1 MKQKKDVTARQIER
15 NITQWTSVSPETAKR
30 LKRKIGSLAAEEKV
44 KKSAIFT
51 ARLRQDD
58 LDSFKKIAEEK
69 RIPYQT
75 LLGHVIHGY
84 ATGTLV
90 DISEVQKIFGKKL
103 QKKGA

>member
-1 MKQKKDVTARQIER
+1 MKRKKDLTALQVEKSAAHWKSVHSDKANRLKQKV
-15 NITQWTSVSPETAKR
+15 ET
-30 LKRKIGSLAAEEKV
+30 LAAEARV
-44 KKSAIFT
+44 KKDAIFT
-51 ARLRQDD
+51 ARLRKAD

-90 DISEVQKIFGKKL
+90 DVSEVEKILKKKL
-103 QKKGA
+103 KAG

>member
-1 MKQKKDVTARQIER
+1 MKRKKDLTAAQVER
-15 NITQWTSVSPETAKR
+15 TAGWKSVSPETAKR
-30 LKRKIGSLAAEEKV
+30 LQGKVEAMAAEERV
-44 KKSAIFT
+44 KKDAIFT

-90 DISEVQKIFGKKL
+90 DVSEVQKVLGKKL
-103 QKKGA
+103 KVG

>member
-1 MKQKKDVTARQIER
+1 MKRKKDLTAAQVEKAAA
-15 NITQWTSVSPETAKR
+15 QWKSVSPETAKR
-30 LKRKIGSLAAEEKV
+30 LKGKVEILAVEERV
-44 KKSAIFT
+44 KKDAIFT

-75 LLGHVIHGY
+75 LLGYVIHGY

-90 DISEVQKIFGKKL
+90 DVSEIQKVLGKKL
-103 QKKGA
+103 KVG

>member
-1 MKQKKDVTARQIER
+1 MKQKKDVSAAQVEKTASK
-15 NITQWTSVSPETAKR
+15 WKSVSSDHAKR
-30 LKRKIGSLAAEEKV
+30 IKAKVEGLAAEARV
-44 KKSAIFT
+44 KKDAVFT

-84 ATGTLV
+84 NTGTLV
-90 DISEVQKIFGKKL
+90 DVSEVQKLLGKKL
-103 QKKGA
+103 KVG

>member
-1 MKQKKDVTARQIER
+1 MKRKKDLTAAQVEK
-15 NITQWTSVSPETAKR
+15 NAAQWKSVSSETAKR
-30 LKRKIGSLAAEEKV
+30 LRGKVEAMAAEERV
-44 KKSAIFT
+44 KKDAIFT

-75 LLGHVIHGY
+75 LLGYVIHGY

-90 DISEVQKIFGKKL
+90 DVSEVQKVLGKKL
-103 QKKGA
+103 KVG

>member
-1 MKQKKDVTARQIER
+1 MKSKKNVTAAEVEKTS
-15 NITQWTSVSPETAKR
+15 TQWKSADPHTANRIKGKVEA
-30 LKRKIGSLAAEEKV
+30 LASEAKI

-58 LDSFKKIAEEK
+58 LDSFKKIADEK

-90 DISEVQKIFGKKL
+90 DVSEIQKVLGKKL
-103 QKKGA
+103 KVG

>member
-1 MKQKKDVTARQIER
+1 MRREKDLTAAQVER
-15 NITQWTSVSPETAKR
+15 TAAQWKSSSPETAKR
-30 LKRKIGSLAAEEKV
+30 LKGKV
-44 KKSAIFT
+44 KALAVEERVKKDAIFT

-75 LLGHVIHGY
+75 LLGYVIHGY

-90 DISEVQKIFGKKL
+90 DVSEVRKVLGKKL
-103 QKKGA
+103 KVG

>member
-1 MKQKKDVTARQIER
+1 MKRKNNLTAAQVEK
-15 NITQWTSVSPETAKR
+15 TATEWKSVSPETAMR
-30 LKRKIGSLAAEEKV
+30 LKRKVEALASEERV
-44 KKSAIFT
+44 KKDAIFT

-75 LLGHVIHGY
+75 LLGHVIHAY

-90 DISEVQKIFGKKL
+90 DLSEVQKVLGKKL
-103 QKKGA
+103 KVG

>member
-1 MKQKKDVTARQIER
+1 MKRKKDITA
-15 NITQWTSVSPETAKR
+15 TQAEKTADQWKSVSAETIKR
-30 LKRKIGSLAAEEKV
+30 LKGKVEALAAEERV
-44 KKSAIFT
+44 KKGAIFT

-75 LLGHVIHGY
+75 LLGYVIHGY

-90 DISEVQKIFGKKL
+90 DVSEVQKVFRKNLKVG
-103 QKKGA
+103 

>member
-1 MKQKKDVTARQIER
+1 MKRKKDLTAAQVEK
-15 NITQWTSVSPETAKR
+15 TAAEWKSVSPETAKR
-30 LKRKIGSLAAEEKV
+30 LKGKVEAMAAEERV
-44 KKSAIFT
+44 KKDAIFT

-90 DISEVQKIFGKKL
+90 DVSEVQKVLGKKL
-103 QKKGA
+103 KVG

>member
-1 MKQKKDVTARQIER
+1 MKQKKDLTAAQVEK
-15 NITQWTSVSPETAKR
+15 TAGQWKNVPSETAKR
-30 LKRKIGSLAAEEKV
+30 IKEKAKILASEERV

-58 LDSFKKIAEEK
+58 LDNFKKIAEEK

-84 ATGTLV
+84 ANGTLV
-90 DISEVQKIFGKKL
+90 DVSEVQKILGKKL
-103 QKKGA
+103 KVG